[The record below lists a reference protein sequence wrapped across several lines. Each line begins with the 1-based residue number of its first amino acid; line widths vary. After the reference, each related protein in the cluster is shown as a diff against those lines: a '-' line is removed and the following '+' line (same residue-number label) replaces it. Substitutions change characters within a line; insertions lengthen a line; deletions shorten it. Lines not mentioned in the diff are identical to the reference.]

1 MTEEKR
7 KKKKRE
13 GTVQDK
19 RESVDCGNSE
29 TKEGKHGSL
38 VGNSP
43 RSPFELE
50 PIHCS
55 PNRLGRVEKKK
66 EEEEGRLR
74 FELHHSSWCRRRWC
88 RELIGDH
95 DSSAVDL
102 VRVWIEWE

>member
-38 VGNSP
+38 VGDSP

-66 EEEEGRLR
+66 EEEEEG
-74 FELHHSSWCRRRWC
+74 C
-88 RELIGDH
+88 
-95 DSSAVDL
+95 DSNSIIPVGVEGGGAGN
-102 VRVWIEWE
+102 